1 MKTTPPRLTGVI
13 GGSNPKRYE
22 ERDKNEKNMGSR
34 IFFISACL
42 LAACVDNGAALAG
55 TFVGV
60 KKGNVWVFSYDKSRD
75 EYNLKNYFYSD
86 NNYDFSKDTNHLRRH
101 GDWIENEENPY
112 YIKVIDKNTLQYLDI
127 PDNLYKRFEK

>member
-1 MKTTPPRLTGVI
+1 MKKIWVI
-13 GGSNPKRYE
+13 GY
-22 ERDKNEKNMGSR
+22 
-34 IFFISACL
+34 IFISACL
-42 LAACVDNGAALAG
+42 LAACGDKGDALAG

-60 KKGNVWVFSYDKSRD
+60 KKQNVWVLSYDKSRD

-86 NNYDFSKDTNHLRRH
+86 NNYDFSIDTNHLKRH

-127 PDNLYKRFEK
+127 PDNLYKRIEE